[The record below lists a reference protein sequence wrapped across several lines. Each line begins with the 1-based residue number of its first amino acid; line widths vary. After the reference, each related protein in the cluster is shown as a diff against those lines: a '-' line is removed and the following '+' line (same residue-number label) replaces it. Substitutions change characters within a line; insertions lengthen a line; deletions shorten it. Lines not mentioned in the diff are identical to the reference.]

1 MLNSL
6 INTNKDQGRE
16 REFDDSE
23 VVQTQVK
30 SDTTTFFSFSAPCIV
45 GHRKFFFIRTD
56 QCQK

>member
-1 MLNSL
+1 MSCSAMLNSL

-30 SDTTTFFSFSAPCIV
+30 SDTTTFFLLVPPAL
-45 GHRKFFFIRTD
+45 
-56 QCQK
+56 